1 MAFVLFLDYHDLKI
15 ATFGLCL
22 GATDCDDIHEV
33 FGKFVSCDWNLV
45 SRKYLEL
52 LSFAYGKPVPVIVC
66 VPSQVYDCS
75 SLFQYYWALKVTFKF
90 GWTSVESSLNEL

>member
-33 FGKFVSCDWNLV
+33 FGKFVSCDWNL
-45 SRKYLEL
+45 
-52 LSFAYGKPVPVIVC
+52 AYGKPVPVIVC